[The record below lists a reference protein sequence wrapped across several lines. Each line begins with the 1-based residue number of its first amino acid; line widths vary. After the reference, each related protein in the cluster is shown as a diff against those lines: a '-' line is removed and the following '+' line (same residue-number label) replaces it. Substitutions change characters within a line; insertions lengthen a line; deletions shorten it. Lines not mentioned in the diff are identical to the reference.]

1 MNFDLAIP
9 LLAILIVILFF
20 CGVSLNAQ
28 SEEFKEVSPESSISK
43 DAYINY
49 EK

>member
-1 MNFDLAIP
+1 MNAKHIF
-9 LLAILIVILFF
+9 LIVILFF